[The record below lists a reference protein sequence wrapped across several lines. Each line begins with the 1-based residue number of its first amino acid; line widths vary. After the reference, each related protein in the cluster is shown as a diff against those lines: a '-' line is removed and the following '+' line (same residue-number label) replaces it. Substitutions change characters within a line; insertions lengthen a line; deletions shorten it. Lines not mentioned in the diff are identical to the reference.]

1 MKISDPN
8 PFFRMMREKDPTLF
22 VTDTDG
28 KYQAYSR
35 SCPWNTRRQPV
46 ILTDEEKNKIDTE
59 HPGSYEH
66 AIKYG
71 SNPDKQFWYI
81 CPRYW
86 DLKNNVSL
94 TEEEVE
100 SGKYGGV
107 IPQKINGKPTKVVPP
122 GKNIWEFTD
131 PKVHNDKNGNY
142 VTHYPG
148 FLKEDAHP
156 DGLCVP
162 CCFKTWD
169 SESQLNRR
177 KKCNQDVIEKID
189 DTDKRPS
196 KQDMDEYIKGPDK
209 FPLQE
214 GRLGYLPVQLQRFLM
229 VTNTSCHVSKINT
242 NLRKNKPCYLRKG
255 VEGLKKVSFLGCIAD
270 IYSEVNDNKVI
281 SIKTLLTDKILKI
294 LTIDNFVQYQ
304 NGNLITEFQSK
315 ELKNINVDEYS
326 DTKVYK
332 LFNDK
337 NNIQLE
343 KIVSAYKNFKEYL
356 TSPNSVIDYTYLW
369 DLICE
374 RNELL
379 FPNGINMIILE
390 LPQDD
395 ITSNVNIICPS
406 NIYSNNKY
414 DETKD
419 TIILIKKYE
428 FFEPIYIVTDS
439 SKGNMTKIN
448 AIKLYTPELFKK
460 LPNLIKINKNIRDIY
475 SSMCKPMPSILNIAN
490 KYNFKEI
497 KFVHNHT
504 LNQIIDILNTHKIEI
519 NKLVVNYDNKT
530 IGLIISNE
538 GREGFI
544 PCFPSEM
551 ILEYDIISMD
561 DLSDYTMT
569 FEETIDFLQNI
580 KKKSNNKLLCMPVV
594 KIKDNGLIVGILTET
609 NQFIELKE
617 PEQDSDMSLKYSI
630 DDDNYYNVDKVVQN
644 SDKIDNERKEYIKK
658 IELETKMYNA
668 FRNKLK
674 KLLSSFDN
682 IAIRD
687 EIENISNSKYLIYH
701 LQLEKLI
708 TLLKRI
714 MNDHVEFV
722 NVTPNKI
729 SLIEENVNSNGEL
742 LITKQN
748 LMSKLDN
755 ETNYYS
761 KLADE
766 LIRYNRIK
774 LFMFEPKMFLNFNDM
789 KYNLS
794 SNEIILLQSLL
805 TQDYFDDLV
814 PSSENKYISFNSYDN
829 VEPNLTQ
836 KYDNEYIDDSVVI
849 NKDLSDDKPM
859 KSDFKIYSNCNN
871 NIKNIF
877 SQLKVKFSGGFK
889 EIEFSD
895 ENYSCTF
902 DVAITLVN
910 NTISNKK
917 TIIEVKNILI
927 DEYKKLL
934 LSNSES
940 IKNILN
946 TYIKPAE
953 YALFN
958 YNEITID
965 EIILNEKYNLNP
977 IDIMILSKKY
987 NIPIIFV
994 ASRQFKENDSQYMK
1008 LNATNEAYIIRVPG
1022 FNKYK
1027 IKPSKYRMLYKNK
1040 DALIDISSISN
1051 KVTRQNIEG
1060 SNITIETVLNYY
1072 KNYSEELDET
1082 IDTIDD
1088 KNKSKAKKLSS
1099 KLKLID

>member
-1 MKISDPN
+1 
-8 PFFRMMREKDPTLF
+8 
-22 VTDTDG
+22 
-28 KYQAYSR
+28 
-35 SCPWNTRRQPV
+35 
-46 ILTDEEKNKIDTE
+46 
-59 HPGSYEH
+59 
-66 AIKYG
+66 
-71 SNPDKQFWYI
+71 
-81 CPRYW
+81 
-86 DLKNNVSL
+86 
-94 TEEEVE
+94 
-100 SGKYGGV
+100 
-107 IPQKINGKPTKVVPP
+107 
-122 GKNIWEFTD
+122 
-131 PKVHNDKNGNY
+131 
-142 VTHYPG
+142 
-148 FLKEDAHP
+148 
-156 DGLCVP
+156 
-162 CCFKTWD
+162 
-169 SESQLNRR
+169 
-177 KKCNQDVIEKID
+177 
-189 DTDKRPS
+189 
-196 KQDMDEYIKGPDK
+196 
-209 FPLQE
+209 
-214 GRLGYLPVQLQRFLM
+214 
-229 VTNTSCHVSKINT
+229 
-242 NLRKNKPCYLRKG
+242 
-255 VEGLKKVSFLGCIAD
+255 
-270 IYSEVNDNKVI
+270 
-281 SIKTLLTDKILKI
+281 
-294 LTIDNFVQYQ
+294 
-304 NGNLITEFQSK
+304 
-315 ELKNINVDEYS
+315 
-326 DTKVYK
+326 
-332 LFNDK
+332 
-337 NNIQLE
+337 
-343 KIVSAYKNFKEYL
+343 
-356 TSPNSVIDYTYLW
+356 
-369 DLICE
+369 
-374 RNELL
+374 
-379 FPNGINMIILE
+379 
-390 LPQDD
+390 
-395 ITSNVNIICPS
+395 
-406 NIYSNNKY
+406 
-414 DETKD
+414 
-419 TIILIKKYE
+419 
-428 FFEPIYIVTDS
+428 
-439 SKGNMTKIN
+439 
-448 AIKLYTPELFKK
+448 
-460 LPNLIKINKNIRDIY
+460 
-475 SSMCKPMPSILNIAN
+475 
-490 KYNFKEI
+490 
-497 KFVHNHT
+497 
-504 LNQIIDILNTHKIEI
+504 
-519 NKLVVNYDNKT
+519 
-530 IGLIISNE
+530 
-538 GREGFI
+538 
-544 PCFPSEM
+544 
-551 ILEYDIISMD
+551 
-561 DLSDYTMT
+561 
-569 FEETIDFLQNI
+569 
-580 KKKSNNKLLCMPVV
+580 
-594 KIKDNGLIVGILTET
+594 
-609 NQFIELKE
+609 
-617 PEQDSDMSLKYSI
+617 
-630 DDDNYYNVDKVVQN
+630 
-644 SDKIDNERKEYIKK
+644 
-658 IELETKMYNA
+658 
-668 FRNKLK
+668 
-674 KLLSSFDN
+674 
-682 IAIRD
+682 
-687 EIENISNSKYLIYH
+687 
-701 LQLEKLI
+701 
-708 TLLKRI
+708 